1 MPIKTREIAM
11 SIVDFMP
18 LFNDKL
24 DSLFSSAKEV
34 PGGLT
39 KSQGQTLMFLR
50 RRPGRTASDLGEAL
64 GMTKASLTGILN
76 ALEAKDLVRRA
87 EDFED
92 RRKSKLALTTSGKKT
107 CDAIANYFDKA
118 LEASIASLSMPNRE
132 ALARHLRALTEI
144 LAKL

>member
-1 MPIKTREIAM
+1 MPIAIRDIAL

-50 RRPGRTASDLGEAL
+50 RSPERTATDLGEAL
-64 GMTKASLTGILN
+64 GMTKASLSGILD
-76 ALEAKDLVRRA
+76 ALEAKDLLRRTA
-87 EDFED
+87 DIED
-92 RRKSKLALTTSGKKT
+92 RRKSRLALTASGKKT
-107 CDAIANYFDKA
+107 CDAIARYFDRA

-132 ALARHLRALTEI
+132 ALARHLLAVTEI
-144 LAKL
+144 LKKT